1 MSFAQ
6 SLTSTF
12 ADRASTSFFTKETEM
27 ALIIEESRTLAANEI
42 VENLLEGR
50 LGQILTRGSRVIM
63 AYIVDVG
70 GGIITVTLGDQLS
83 TNAANIPVK
92 AGSISTRDD
101 IRIEAFG
108 VRGTPIIMRVVNGA
122 AIAVLQFYVNIDAVP
137 GSEA

>member
-1 MSFAQ
+1 
-6 SLTSTF
+6 
-12 ADRASTSFFTKETEM
+12 M
-27 ALIIEESRTLAANEI
+27 ALIIEESRALAANEI

-63 AYIVDVG
+63 AYIVDIG
-70 GGIITVTLGDQLS
+70 GAIITVTLGDQLS
-83 TNAANIPVK
+83 TNAANIPIK

-122 AIAVLQFYVNIDAVP
+122 AAATLQFYVNIDAVP
-137 GSEA
+137 GGDT